1 MKELLVMKFKWFTLL
16 LAGSMILTACSSGED
31 KAEEPVKQEK
41 HNEESG
47 HQHTV
52 ANGDIQETTASADVL
67 PSFLDKQSEDLKLV
81 YKATG
86 QATEIL
92 KWIPCYCG
100 CGESAGHKSNMNCF
114 VKEVKKDGSIVWDDH
129 GTRCVACVEIAIQ
142 SIKMAQEGKSLKEI
156 RDVIDDAYKEG
167 YAKPTPTPMPA

>member
-1 MKELLVMKFKWFTLL
+1 MKFKWFTLL
-16 LAGSMILTACSSGED
+16 LASSMLLTACSSGED
-31 KAEEPVKQEK
+31 KADEPVKQEQ

-47 HQHTV
+47 HQHT
-52 ANGDIQETTASADVL
+52 ATNGDIQETTASADVL

-114 VKEVKKDGSIVWDDH
+114 VKEVKEDGSIVWDDH

-156 RDVIDDAYKEG
+156 RKVIDEAYKEG
-167 YAKPTPTPMPA
+167 YAKPTPTPMPAG

>member
-1 MKELLVMKFKWFTLL
+1 MKFRWFTLL
-16 LAGSMILTACSSGED
+16 LAGSMLLTACSSDQD
-31 KAEEPVKQEK
+31 KADEPVKQEQHK
-41 HNEESG
+41 EEQAG

-52 ANGDIQETTASADVL
+52 ANGDIQETTASADDL
-67 PSFLDKQSEDLKLV
+67 PNFLDTQSDDLKLV

-92 KWIPCYCG
+92 QWIPCYCG

-114 VKEVKKDGSIVWDDH
+114 ISEVKEDGSIVWDDH

-142 SIKMAQEGKSLKEI
+142 SIKMAQEGKTLKEI
-156 RDVIDDAYKEG
+156 RQFIDETYKEG
-167 YAKPTPTPMPA
+167 YAEPTPTPFPA